1 MNAKVRK
8 ALESSI
14 RHWERNVTGRT
25 HTIGPEHCALCRLFY
40 YKKACVGC
48 PVRARTG
55 KSHCSDSPY
64 AAAGKAH
71 AKFGG
76 DSIQFRGK
84 ALEELRFL
92 ESLRP

>member
-1 MNAKVRK
+1 MNPKVRE

-25 HTIGPEHCALCRLFY
+25 HSLAAGDCALCRLFF
-40 YKKACVGC
+40 YKKNCVGC

-55 KSHCSDSPY
+55 KSHCEGSPY
-64 AAAGKAH
+64 DAVQKTCF
-71 AKFGG
+71 KFGSH
-76 DSIQFRGK
+76 SIQFREK